1 MFASV
6 GLGPPQLASRATR
19 VHDLSVLWERGM
31 RHIAIVGSGPAGY
44 YTAEAA
50 VKKWGEDARIDVIDR
65 LPVPFGL
72 IRTGVAPDHQ
82 SIKAVSRRY
91 EKTAIGDTVRFI
103 GNVEIG
109 TDISVADLRSLYDA
123 VILAT
128 GAPKDR
134 ELAIAGAEA
143 ANVFGSAAF
152 VGWYNGHPDFAH
164 LAPDLSGRH
173 AVVIGMGNVALDVA
187 RILAKTEGEFAGSDI
202 VSHALETLR
211 GSRIEHITILGRR
224 GPHQIM
230 MTPKEL
236 GELMQLERAAP
247 QVDAADLPP
256 AGDDAILEPGLRKS
270 VTLLREFAALP
281 AAASPDKPITIAFDF
296 FSSPRAIVSDGG
308 AIAAIEV
315 ERTRVEAGR
324 AVGTGETYRL
334 PADLLVSCIG
344 YQTSAIEGV
353 PFDERAGR
361 FANDEGRILPG
372 LYCVGWAKRGPSGT
386 IGTNRP
392 DGYGVIDLVDEDIG
406 TGAHKRGR
414 DGLDELIAKRG
425 LDVVTFR
432 DWQKIEEAEI
442 AAARE
447 GAPREKFVD
456 IESMIAARG
465 V

>member
-1 MFASV
+1 
-6 GLGPPQLASRATR
+6 
-19 VHDLSVLWERGM
+19 M

-50 VKKWGEDARIDVIDR
+50 VKKWGEEARIDVIDR

-91 EKTAIGDTVRFI
+91 EKTAIGETVRFV
-103 GNVEIG
+103 GNIAIG
-109 TDISVADLRSLYDA
+109 TDVSIAELGSLYDA

-128 GAPKDR
+128 GAPTDR
-134 ELAIAGAEA
+134 KLSIDGADT

-152 VGWYNGHPDFAH
+152 VGWYNGHPDFAD
-164 LAPDLSGRH
+164 LAPDLAGKH

-187 RILAKTEGEFAGSDI
+187 RILAKTKREFAGSDI
-202 VSHALETLR
+202 VAHALEALQV
-211 GSRIEHITILGRR
+211 SNVEHITILGRR

-236 GELMQLERAAP
+236 GELLHLDRASP
-247 QVDAADLPP
+247 FVEAADLPP
-256 AGDDAILEPGLRKS
+256 PGDDAILEPGLRKS
-270 VTLLREFAALP
+270 VTLLREFADLP
-281 AAASPDKPITIAFDF
+281 DHAGAEKPITIGFDF
-296 FSSPRAIVSDGG
+296 FASPSAIIGEDDSVC
-308 AIAAIEV
+308 AVEV
-315 ERTRVEAGR
+315 ERTKVEAGR

-334 PADLLVSCIG
+334 PADLVVSCIG

-361 FANDEGRILPG
+361 FANHEGRILPG

-392 DGYGVIDLVDEDIG
+392 DGYAVIDVVAEDIG
-406 TGAHKRGR
+406 SGSRKRGR
-414 DGLDELIAKRG
+414 EGFDDLIAERG

-465 V
+465 L

>member
-1 MFASV
+1 
-6 GLGPPQLASRATR
+6 
-19 VHDLSVLWERGM
+19 M

-50 VKKWGEDARIDVIDR
+50 VKQWGEDARVDIFDK

-82 SIKAVSRRY
+82 SIKAVARRY
-91 EKTAIGDTVRFI
+91 EKTAIGDTVRFA

-109 TDISVADLRSLYDA
+109 RDIAIEELTELYDA

-128 GAPKDR
+128 GAPRDR
-134 ELAIAGAEA
+134 DLPIPGADS

-152 VGWYNGHPDFAH
+152 VGWYNGHPEYAA

-173 AVVIGMGNVALDVA
+173 AVIIGMGNVALDVA
-187 RILAKTEGEFAGSDI
+187 RILSKTEAEFEGSDI
-202 VSHALETLR
+202 VAHALELLR
-211 GSRIEHITILGRR
+211 DSNIETITILGRR

-236 GELMQLERAAP
+236 GELLRLERAVP
-247 QVDAADLPP
+247 RVENADLPP
-256 AGDDAILEPGLRKS
+256 PESDDMLDPGQRKS
-270 VTLLREFAALP
+270 VTLLREFAAL
-281 AAASPDKPITIAFDF
+281 SPSDRAGKALSINFDF
-296 FSSPRAIVSDGG
+296 FASPTL
-308 AIAAIEV
+308 IEQERGNLSGLVV
-315 ERTRVEAGR
+315 ERTELKDGR
-324 AVGTGETYRL
+324 AVGSGETYRI
-334 PADLLVSCIG
+334 PADLLISCIG
-344 YQTSAIEGV
+344 YRTSPIAGV

-361 FANDEGRILPG
+361 FPNEEGRIAPA

-392 DGYGVIDLVDEDIG
+392 DGYAVIEKVAEDIG
-406 TGAHKRGR
+406 EGAGKRGR
-414 DGLDELIAKRG
+414 EGFDELAQKRA

-432 DWQKIEEAEI
+432 DWQRIEEAEI
-442 AAARE
+442 AAARS

-465 V
+465 A

>member
-1 MFASV
+1 
-6 GLGPPQLASRATR
+6 
-19 VHDLSVLWERGM
+19 M

-50 VKKWGEDARIDVIDR
+50 VKQWGEDARVDIFDK

-82 SIKAVSRRY
+82 SIKAVARRY
-91 EKTAIGDTVRFI
+91 EKTAIGDTVRFA

-109 TDISVADLRSLYDA
+109 RDIAIEELTELYDA

-128 GAPKDR
+128 GAPRDR
-134 ELAIAGAEA
+134 DLPIPGADS

-152 VGWYNGHPDFAH
+152 VGWYNGHPEYAA

-173 AVVIGMGNVALDVA
+173 AVIIGMGNVALDVA
-187 RILAKTEGEFAGSDI
+187 RILSKTEGEFGGSDI
-202 VSHALETLR
+202 VAHALELLR
-211 GSRIEHITILGRR
+211 DSNIETITILGRR

-236 GELMQLERAAP
+236 GELLRLERAVP
-247 QVDAADLPP
+247 GVENADLPP
-256 AGDDAILEPGLRKS
+256 PESDDMLDPGQRKS
-270 VTLLREFAALP
+270 VTLLREFAAL
-281 AAASPDKPITIAFDF
+281 SPSDRAGKALSINFDF
-296 FSSPRAIVSDGG
+296 FASPTLIEQEGG
-308 AIAAIEV
+308 NLSGLVV
-315 ERTRVEAGR
+315 ERTELKDGR
-324 AVGTGETYRL
+324 AVGSGETYRI
-334 PADLLVSCIG
+334 PADLLISCIG
-344 YQTSAIEGV
+344 YRTSPIVGV

-361 FANDEGRILPG
+361 FPNEEGRIAPA

-392 DGYGVIDLVDEDIG
+392 DGYAVIEKVAEDIG
-406 TGAHKRGR
+406 EGAGKRGR
-414 DGLDELIAKRG
+414 EGFDELAQKRA

-432 DWQKIEEAEI
+432 DWQRIEEAEI
-442 AAARE
+442 AAARS

-465 V
+465 A